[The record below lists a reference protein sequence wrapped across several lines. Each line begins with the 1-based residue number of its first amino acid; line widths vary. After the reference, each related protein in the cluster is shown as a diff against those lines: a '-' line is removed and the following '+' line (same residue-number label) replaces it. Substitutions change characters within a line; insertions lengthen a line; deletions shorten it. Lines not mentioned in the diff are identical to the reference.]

1 MYCFVYI
8 FHCLSF
14 WRVVTKSLI
23 HQAAQ
28 KKVGIE
34 RKSSKND
41 SRPGSRRESAG
52 LILSALCVC
61 VCARKKS
68 MCLNWMEPKYA
79 ASDFSQEPL
88 PKALFPPRITMC
100 VCFCVCFCF
109 LCFSSFYYI

>member
-1 MYCFVYI
+1 MMYCFVYI

-14 WRVVTKSLI
+14 CRVVTKSLI

-61 VCARKKS
+61 VC
-68 MCLNWMEPKYA
+68 PKEEYV
-79 ASDFSQEPL
+79 SQL
-88 PKALFPPRITMC
+88 DGAKVRR
-100 VCFCVCFCF
+100 
-109 LCFSSFYYI
+109 